1 VCNDTLEP
9 VAIQTAYNPVA
20 FFVEMSMARN
30 YPGCLTR
37 RWVALAGLMLGA
49 SIVAGPGALAQ
60 AISPSGVQGLQL
72 APAALSQTDLH
83 DAGVQ
88 VPGYPRIESA
98 PDEADQAEAVAAPG
112 PVDPSGVV
120 GAAAASTRAATTNDL
135 IAAGVVSVK

>member
-1 VCNDTLEP
+1 
-9 VAIQTAYNPVA
+9 
-20 FFVEMSMARN
+20 MSMARN
-30 YPGCLTR
+30 YPGGLTR
-37 RWVALAGLMLGA
+37 RWVVLAGLMLGA

-98 PDEADQAEAVAAPG
+98 PDETEAEAVAAPPG
-112 PVDPSGVV
+112 PVAPSGVV
-120 GAAAASTRAATTNDL
+120 GAATAAATRAPTTEDL
-135 IAAGVVSVK
+135 IGAGVVSVK

>member
-1 VCNDTLEP
+1 
-9 VAIQTAYNPVA
+9 
-20 FFVEMSMARN
+20 MARN
-30 YPGCLTR
+30 YPGGLTR
-37 RWVALAGLMLGA
+37 RWVVVLAGLMLGA

-60 AISPSGVQGLQL
+60 AINPSGVQGLQL

-98 PDEADQAEAVAAPG
+98 PDETDQAEAVAAPPG

-120 GAAAASTRAATTNDL
+120 GAAAASTRAPTTDDL

>member
-1 VCNDTLEP
+1 M
-9 VAIQTAYNPVA
+9 
-20 FFVEMSMARN
+20 FMARN
-30 YPGCLTR
+30 YPGGLTR

-60 AISPSGVQGLQL
+60 SISPSGVQGLQL
-72 APAALSQTDLH
+72 PSAALSQIDLH

-88 VPGYPRIESA
+88 VPGYPRIESP
-98 PDEADQAEAVAAPG
+98 PDETDQAEAASASPG

-120 GAAAASTRAATTNDL
+120 GAPAASTQAPTTDDL